1 MTIIDLDQAAT
12 ASVRRRV
19 LEAMWPHLTG
29 DYGNPSSTHALGRR
43 AADALADARA
53 RIARLLGVRAAQIVF
68 TSGGTEADTLGVL
81 GLTLAA
87 IAAGRDRHVVVG
99 AVEHEAVLAAADHL
113 ARWHGVEVTRLGVD
127 AFGRYSAGE
136 LEGLLRPGSAL
147 VAVQHANNEVGTIQP
162 VDALVRAARAV
173 GARVH
178 VDAVQTAGWMP
189 VVPPAPGAAS
199 TAAGADARPD
209 GVAISGHKVGAPKG
223 VGALILPTG
232 APIEPLIHGGGQERD
247 RRSGT
252 ENVAGAVGLAA
263 ALELAEEERRGSGA
277 PVGPLPGAPTGELAA
292 PTGELAGQPAGKLA
306 ADVAARRDRFIA
318 DVLASIPGAT
328 LTGHPTE
335 RLPAHAS
342 FIVPG
347 IGGEPLL
354 IALDERGIIASSGSA
369 CAAGRDE
376 PSPVLLAMGFTP
388 DEARTAIRFTG
399 GASTLQDEWT
409 RAATELAASARSLGV
424 S

>member
-43 AADALADARA
+43 AADALEDARS

-68 TSGGTEADTLGVL
+68 TSGGTEADNLGVI

-127 AFGRYSAGE
+127 AFGQYSAGE

-189 VVPPAPGAAS
+189 VVPPARGAAS
-199 TAAGADARPD
+199 TAAGADSRPD
-209 GVAISGHKVGAPKG
+209 GVAISGHKLGAPKG
-223 VGALILPTG
+223 VGALILTTG

-263 ALELAEEERRGSGA
+263 ALELAEEERRERGA
-277 PVGPLPGAPTGELAA
+277 TAGELAA
-292 PTGELAGQPAGKLA
+292 APAGQLVAG
-306 ADVAARRDRFIA
+306 VAARRDRFIA
-318 DVLASIPGAT
+318 DVLASVPGAT
-328 LTGHPTE
+328 LTGHPIE

-342 FIVPG
+342 FVVPR

-369 CAAGRDE
+369 CAAGHDD

-399 GASTLQDEWT
+399 GASTTQEEWT

>member
-43 AADALADARA
+43 AADALEDARG

-68 TSGGTEADTLGVL
+68 TSGGTEADNLGVI

-173 GARVH
+173 GVRVH

-189 VVPPAPGAAS
+189 VLPTALGAAS
-199 TAAGADARPD
+199 SAAGADARPD
-209 GVAISGHKVGAPKG
+209 GVAISGHKLGAPKG

-263 ALELAEEERRGSGA
+263 ALELAEEERRESGA
-277 PVGPLPGAPTGELAA
+277 AAGPLPGAPTGQLAA
-292 PTGELAGQPAGKLA
+292 PTGQLV
-306 ADVAARRDRFIA
+306 ADAAARRDRFIA

-376 PSPVLLAMGFTP
+376 PSPVLLAMGYSP

-399 GASTLQDEWT
+399 GASTTQEEWT

>member
-43 AADALADARA
+43 AADALEDARA

-68 TSGGTEADTLGVL
+68 TSGGTEADNLGVI

-162 VDALVRAARAV
+162 VDALVRTARAV

-189 VVPPAPGAAS
+189 VVPPARGAAS
-199 TAAGADARPD
+199 TAAGADSRPD
-209 GVAISGHKVGAPKG
+209 GVAISGHKLGAPKG

-232 APIEPLIHGGGQERD
+232 APIEPLIHGGGQERE

-252 ENVAGAVGLAA
+252 ENVAGAVGLAV
-263 ALELAEEERRGSGA
+263 ALELAEEDRRGRGA
-277 PVGPLPGAPTGELAA
+277 TAGELAA
-292 PTGELAGQPAGKLA
+292 APAGEPA
-306 ADVAARRDRFIA
+306 EGPVADVAARRDRFIA
-318 DVLASIPGAT
+318 DVLASLPGAT

-399 GASTLQDEWT
+399 GASTTQEEWT

>member
-19 LEAMWPHLTG
+19 LEAMWPHLTS
-29 DYGNPSSTHALGRR
+29 DHGNPSSTHAVGRR
-43 AADALADARA
+43 AADALKDARA
-53 RIARLLGVRAAQIVF
+53 RMARVLGVRAAQIVL
-68 TSGGTEADTLGVL
+68 TSGGTEADNLGVI

-87 IAAGRDRHVVVG
+87 VATGRDRHVVVG

-113 ARWHGVEVTRLGVD
+113 TRWHGVEVTRLGVD
-127 AFGRYSAGE
+127 EFGRYSADE
-136 LEGLLRPGSAL
+136 LESMLRPGTAL
-147 VAVQHANNEVGTIQP
+147 VAVQHANNEVGTVQP
-162 VDALVRAARAV
+162 VDALVRTARAV

-189 VVPPAPGAAS
+189 VVPPAPGATS
-199 TAAGADARPD
+199 TAAGVDARPD
-209 GVAISGHKVGAPKG
+209 GVAISGHKLGAPKG
-223 VGALILPTG
+223 VGALILATG

-252 ENVAGAVGLAA
+252 ENVAGAVGLAV
-263 ALELAEEERRGSGA
+263 ALELAEEERRGTGA
-277 PVGPLPGAPTGELAA
+277 PAGE
-292 PTGELAGQPAGKLA
+292 LA

-318 DVLASIPGAT
+318 DVIARVPGAA

-342 FIVPG
+342 FVVPG
-347 IGGEPLL
+347 VGGEPLL
-354 IALDERGIIASSGSA
+354 IALDDRGVLASSGSA

-376 PSPVLLAMGFTP
+376 PLPVLLAMGVSA
-388 DEARTAIRFTG
+388 DLARTALRFSW
-399 GASTLQDEWT
+399 GASTTQDEL
-409 RAATELAASARSLGV
+409 ATAVELLARSAAGLRA
-424 S
+424 

>member
-12 ASVRRRV
+12 ASVRRPV

-43 AADALADARA
+43 AADALEDARA
-53 RIARLLGVRAAQIVF
+53 RIARILGVRAAQIVF
-68 TSGGTEADTLGVL
+68 TSGGTEADNLGVI
-81 GLTLAA
+81 GLALAA
-87 IAAGRDRHVVVG
+87 IAAGRDRHIVVG

-127 AFGRYSAGE
+127 AFGRYSAVE
-136 LEGLLRPGSAL
+136 LEMLLRPGTAL
-147 VAVQHANNEVGTIQP
+147 VAVQHANNEIGTVQP
-162 VDALVRAARAV
+162 VDALVRSARAV

-189 VVPPAPGAAS
+189 VVPAATGGGA
-199 TAAGADARPD
+199 GVDPRPD
-209 GVAISGHKVGAPKG
+209 AVAISGHKLGAPKG

-252 ENVAGAVGLAA
+252 ENVAGAVGLAV
-263 ALELAEEERRGSGA
+263 ALELAEAERRGSGA
-277 PVGPLPGAPTGELAA
+277 PAGEPAEGPV
-292 PTGELAGQPAGKLA
+292 

-318 DVLASIPGAT
+318 DLLASLPGAT

-342 FIVPG
+342 FVVPG
-347 IGGEPLL
+347 VGGEPLL

-376 PSPVLLAMGFTP
+376 PSHVLLAMGFTP

-399 GASTLQDEWT
+399 GASTTQEEWA